1 MDSNPKDIGSVLSHI
16 EQLQKQL
23 AAKEAEL
30 RESKQREDEAKR
42 QAESLNNTNLKFTE
56 AKRESMKEEFNGKVR
71 YC

>member
-1 MDSNPKDIGSVLSHI
+1 MDATPKDIGSVLTHI

-42 QAESLNNTNLKFTE
+42 QAESLNNTNLKLTE
-56 AKRESMKEEFNGKVR
+56 A
-71 YC
+71 